1 MWGCGGGALTQPL
14 AELLESANVVGVDP
28 DLVAL
33 EACRARLPGVDVR
46 VASAEA
52 LPFADGEFDAVLAQL
67 VVSMMS
73 DAYAGVREMSR
84 VARGGG
90 VVATCVWD
98 FACGMTLLR
107 TFWDAAAELDAVAA
121 SRDQAKARPFAQP
134 DELSAL
140 WRSAGLKR
148 VSTGDLHV
156 GASYCDFDDLW
167 EPLVAPGG
175 SPGTYYAELDRP
187 RQDAL
192 REEVFDRLGS
202 SAARFRLSACA
213 WSVRGYA

>member
-14 AELLESANVVGVDP
+14 AELLGSANVVGVDP

-84 VARGGG
+84 VGPRWRRCRHVRVGL
-90 VVATCVWD
+90 C
-98 FACGMTLLR
+98 LR
-107 TFWDAAAELDAVAA
+107 NDAAADVLGCRRGARRGGREPRPGQNEA
-121 SRDQAKARPFAQP
+121 S
-134 DELSAL
+134 
-140 WRSAGLKR
+140 
-148 VSTGDLHV
+148 
-156 GASYCDFDDLW
+156 
-167 EPLVAPGG
+167 
-175 SPGTYYAELDRP
+175 SPSPT
-187 RQDAL
+187 
-192 REEVFDRLGS
+192 S
-202 SAARFRLSACA
+202 
-213 WSVRGYA
+213 